1 MGKISMN
8 YPMISAFHKLY
19 KHPDKDLGSYS
30 ALRSRYPKSQGYFQ
44 NYFGMSSTQVGL
56 REGEVSES
64 RFSFFTK
71 LVFVLLLALGLL
83 AKAQLVPEKPA
94 VLYPVYDKAGLL
106 SESEEDALNQ
116 KLIKFADSTST
127 EIEVIILP
135 TTGGEDV
142 NYLATMYGEKW
153 GIGQKGVDNGVVF
166 LIATEDH
173 TMSIQQGRAVEQY
186 LTASVAG
193 QILDYLVTPA
203 FKKGEFYKG
212 IDRGTSAIM
221 EAVQGKFK
229 PIVKKQKNDGGINI
243 GSVILIV
250 IIIIILFSII
260 NKNGGNGWGNND
272 DDDVIL
278 SRRGSR
284 RYRGGFFPF
293 PGSFGGGGFGGGGS
307 GGGGFGGF
315 GGGGS
320 FGGGG
325 ASGGW

>member
-1 MGKISMN
+1 MGKMSMN
-8 YPMISAFHKLY
+8 YPMISAFLKRYIL
-19 KHPDKDLGSYS
+19 
-30 ALRSRYPKSQGYFQ
+30 ALF
-44 NYFGMSSTQVGL
+44 
-56 REGEVSES
+56 
-64 RFSFFTK
+64 
-71 LVFVLLLALGLL
+71 LVFGLFS
-83 AKAQLVPEKPA
+83 KAQLVPEKPA

-106 SESEEDALNQ
+106 SESEKEALNQ
-116 KLIKFADSTST
+116 KLIKFSDSAST

-135 TTGGEDV
+135 TTNGEDV

-166 LIATEDH
+166 LIATEDKK
-173 TMSIQQGRAVEQY
+173 MSIQQGRAVEQY

-203 FKKGEFYKG
+203 FRKGEFYNG

-229 PIVKKQKNDGGINI
+229 PIVKKHKSEGGINI
-243 GSVILIV
+243 GAVILIV
-250 IIIIILFSII
+250 FIIIILISII
-260 NKNGGNGWGNND
+260 NKNGGNGWGNYD
-272 DDDVIL
+272 DDDDYTL
-278 SRRGSR
+278 SRKGNR

-293 PGSFGGGGFGGGGS
+293 PGSFGGGGFGGGS
-307 GGGGFGGF
+307 SGGGFGGF

>member
-1 MGKISMN
+1 MN
-8 YPMISAFHKLY
+8 YPMISASLKRY
-19 KHPDKDLGSYS
+19 KDPDKDLGSYS

-64 RFSFFTK
+64 RFAFFTK
-71 LVFVLLLALGLL
+71 LVFVFLLVFGLL

-94 VLYPVYDKAGLL
+94 VLYPVYDKVGLL
-106 SESEEDALNQ
+106 TESEKDALNQ
-116 KLIKFADSTST
+116 KLIKFSDSTST

-135 TTGGEDV
+135 TTSGEDV

-203 FKKGEFYKG
+203 FKKGEFYNG

-229 PIVKKQKNDGGINI
+229 PIVKKQQNEGGISI
-243 GSVILIV
+243 GAIILIIV
-250 IIIIILFSII
+250 IIIILISII
-260 NKNGGNGWGNND
+260 NGNNGGGNYD
-272 DDDVIL
+272 DDDYTL
-278 SRRGSR
+278 SRKGRR

-293 PGSFGGGGFGGGGS
+293 PGSFGGGGFGGGSS

>member
-1 MGKISMN
+1 MN
-8 YPMISAFHKLY
+8 YPMISASLKRYIF
-19 KHPDKDLGSYS
+19 
-30 ALRSRYPKSQGYFQ
+30 ALFLI
-44 NYFGMSSTQVGL
+44 FGL
-56 REGEVSES
+56 
-64 RFSFFTK
+64 FS
-71 LVFVLLLALGLL
+71 
-83 AKAQLVPEKPA
+83 KAQLVPEKPA
-94 VLYPVYDKAGLL
+94 VLYPVYDKANLL
-106 SESEEDALNQ
+106 SENEKDALNQ
-116 KLIKFADSTST
+116 KLIKFSDSTST
-127 EIEVIILP
+127 EILVVIVP
-135 TTGGEDV
+135 TTSGEDV

-166 LIATEDH
+166 LIATEDR

-203 FKKGEFYKG
+203 FKKGEWYNG

-229 PIVKKQKNDGGINI
+229 PIVKKQKNEGGISI
-243 GSVILIV
+243 SAIFLIIIV
-250 IIIIILFSII
+250 IIILISLT
-260 NKNGGNGWGNND
+260 NGNNGGGNYD
-272 DDDVIL
+272 DDDYTL
-278 SRRGSR
+278 SRKGNR

-293 PGSFGGGGFGGGGS
+293 PGSFGGGGFGGGSS

>member
-1 MGKISMN
+1 MN
-8 YPMISAFHKLY
+8 YPMISASLKRYIF
-19 KHPDKDLGSYS
+19 
-30 ALRSRYPKSQGYFQ
+30 ALFLI
-44 NYFGMSSTQVGL
+44 FGL
-56 REGEVSES
+56 
-64 RFSFFTK
+64 FS
-71 LVFVLLLALGLL
+71 
-83 AKAQLVPEKPA
+83 KAQLVPEKPA
-94 VLYPVYDKAGLL
+94 VLYPVYDKANLL
-106 SESEEDALNQ
+106 SESEKDALNQ
-116 KLIKFADSTST
+116 KLIKFSDSTST
-127 EIEVIILP
+127 EILVVILP
-135 TTGGEDV
+135 TTSGEDV

-166 LIATEDH
+166 LISTEDR

-203 FKKGEFYKG
+203 FKKGEFYNG

-229 PIVKKQKNDGGINI
+229 PIVKKQKNEGGISI
-243 GSVILIV
+243 SAIILIIIV
-250 IIIIILFSII
+250 IIILISII
-260 NKNGGNGWGNND
+260 NGNNGGGNYD
-272 DDDVIL
+272 DDDYTL
-278 SRRGSR
+278 SRRGNR

-293 PGSFGGGGFGGGGS
+293 PGSFGGGGFGGGSS

>member
-1 MGKISMN
+1 
-8 YPMISAFHKLY
+8 MISASLKRYIF
-19 KHPDKDLGSYS
+19 
-30 ALRSRYPKSQGYFQ
+30 ALFLI
-44 NYFGMSSTQVGL
+44 FGL
-56 REGEVSES
+56 
-64 RFSFFTK
+64 FS
-71 LVFVLLLALGLL
+71 
-83 AKAQLVPEKPA
+83 KAQLVPEKPA
-94 VLYPVYDKAGLL
+94 VLYPVYDKANLL
-106 SESEEDALNQ
+106 SESEKDALNQ
-116 KLIKFADSTST
+116 KLIKFSDSTST
-127 EIEVIILP
+127 EILVVIVP
-135 TTGGEDV
+135 TTSGEDV

-166 LIATEDH
+166 LIATEDR

-203 FKKGEFYKG
+203 FKKGEFYNG

-229 PIVKKQKNDGGINI
+229 PIVKKQKNEGGISI
-243 GSVILIV
+243 SAIILIIIV
-250 IIIIILFSII
+250 IIILISII
-260 NKNGGNGWGNND
+260 NGNNGGGNYD
-272 DDDVIL
+272 DDDYTL
-278 SRRGSR
+278 SRRGNR

-293 PGSFGGGGFGGGGS
+293 PGSFGGGGFGGGSS

>member
-1 MGKISMN
+1 
-8 YPMISAFHKLY
+8 MISASLKRYIF
-19 KHPDKDLGSYS
+19 
-30 ALRSRYPKSQGYFQ
+30 ALF
-44 NYFGMSSTQVGL
+44 
-56 REGEVSES
+56 
-64 RFSFFTK
+64 
-71 LVFVLLLALGLL
+71 LVFGLFS
-83 AKAQLVPEKPA
+83 KAQLVPEKPA

-106 SESEEDALNQ
+106 SESEKDALNQ
-116 KLIKFADSTST
+116 KLIKFSDSTST

-135 TTGGEDV
+135 TTSGEDV

-166 LIATEDH
+166 LIATEDR

-193 QILDYLVTPA
+193 QILDYLVTPS
-203 FKKGEFYKG
+203 FKKGEWYNG

-229 PIVKKQKNDGGINI
+229 PIAKKKNSEGGISI
-243 GSVILIV
+243 GSIVLIV
-250 IIIIILFSII
+250 IIIIILISIM
-260 NKNGGNGWGNND
+260 NGNNRGND
-272 DDDVIL
+272 DDDDYTL
-278 SRRGSR
+278 SRKGNR

-293 PGSFGGGGFGGGGS
+293 PGSFGGGGFGGGS
-307 GGGGFGGF
+307 SGGGFGGF

>member
-1 MGKISMN
+1 MN
-8 YPMISAFHKLY
+8 YPMISASLKRY
-19 KHPDKDLGSYS
+19 IV
-30 ALRSRYPKSQGYFQ
+30 ALFLI
-44 NYFGMSSTQVGL
+44 FGL
-56 REGEVSES
+56 
-64 RFSFFTK
+64 FS
-71 LVFVLLLALGLL
+71 
-83 AKAQLVPEKPA
+83 KAQLVPEKPA

-106 SESEEDALNQ
+106 SESEKDALNQ
-116 KLIKFADSTST
+116 KLIKFSDSTST

-193 QILDYLVTPA
+193 QIMDYLVTPA
-203 FKKGEFYKG
+203 FKKGEWYNG

-229 PIVKKQKNDGGINI
+229 PIVKKQQKENGLSV
-243 GSVILIV
+243 GSVIAMIV
-250 IIIIILFSII
+250 IVVILISIF
-260 NKNGGNGWGNND
+260 NSNNRGGGNYD
-272 DDDVIL
+272 DDDVTL
-278 SRRGSR
+278 SRRGRR
-284 RYRGGFFPF
+284 RYSGGFFPF
-293 PGSFGGGGFGGGGS
+293 PGSFGGGGFGGGSS